1 MFPDLSKLNED
12 QIFEFSSNLTTIIAN
27 KLSEAIKKILPVE
40 SQDTV
45 DILREAFYNYDQDL
59 AIDLVWETP
68 IKENSLESFQKAC
81 PSLSIK
87 DIVFAYEETIKTI
100 PFEITV

>member
-1 MFPDLSKLNED
+1 MFPDLSKLNEG

-59 AIDLVWETP
+59 AIDLAWETP

-87 DIVFAYEETIKTI
+87 DIVLPMKKRLKRFLLR
-100 PFEITV
+100 